1 MDQETIGVGA
11 MIDVKIGELSFRLT
25 QAEARKL
32 RDLLTAALGDA
43 RQHPV
48 VDAWPPTIVPVLPP
62 TPLPPAIYCGGG
74 VRVEDPDA

>member
-1 MDQETIGVGA
+1 MDQETIGVGT

-48 VDAWPPTIVPVLPP
+48 PMRGTWSVTGAT
-62 TPLPPAIYCGGG
+62 G
-74 VRVEDPDA
+74 R